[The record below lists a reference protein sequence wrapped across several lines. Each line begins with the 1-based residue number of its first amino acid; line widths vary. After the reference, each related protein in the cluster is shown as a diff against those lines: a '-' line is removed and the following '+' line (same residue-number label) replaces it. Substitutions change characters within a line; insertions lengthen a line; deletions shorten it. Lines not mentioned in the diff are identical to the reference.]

1 MPAKKTAKKT
11 APKKASTKKAAPE
24 KKECEIHADD
34 CGQDKGLL
42 RQRIVIM
49 LLAFNFLFTGYLV
62 HSVIKLQDA
71 ILSTDEGQ
79 VIKKDVLDKVPEV
92 PSLPNGQ

>member
-1 MPAKKTAKKT
+1 MPAKKTAKKA
-11 APKKASTKKAAPE
+11 APKKAPTKKVAPK
-24 KKECEIHADD
+24 KKECEAHGET
-34 CGQDKGLL
+34 CNQDGGLL

-71 ILSTDEGQ
+71 ILTEQAPEPTKTVDE
-79 VIKKDVLDKVPEV
+79 VVPPL
-92 PSLPNGQ
+92 PSGE

>member
-11 APKKASTKKAAPE
+11 APKKVLTKKANPE
-24 KKECEIHADD
+24 KKECETHANT
-34 CGQDKGLL
+34 CSQDKGRL

-71 ILSTDEGQ
+71 ILSTGEDQTAEGSL
-79 VIKKDVLDKVPEV
+79 IEVPEV
-92 PSLPNGQ
+92 PPLPEGQ